1 MTEEGTLAKEQE
13 TQEED
18 GVRNAKVEP
27 MTQLRVGASAN
38 FAGNLKKK
46 LKEQLKLN
54 LLKLL
59 IQ

>member
-1 MTEEGTLAKEQE
+1 MAKEQE
-13 TQEED
+13 PQEED
-18 GVRNAKVEP
+18 GVRDAKVEP
-27 MTQLRVGASAN
+27 MTPLRVGASAN